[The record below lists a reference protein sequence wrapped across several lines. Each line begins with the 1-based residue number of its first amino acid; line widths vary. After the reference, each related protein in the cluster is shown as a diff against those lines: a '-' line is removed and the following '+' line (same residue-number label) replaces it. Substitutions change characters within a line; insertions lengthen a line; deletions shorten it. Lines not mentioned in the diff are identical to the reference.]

1 MGTLGPVAGGRMRR
15 RSGEGLPGNELAL
28 RGVVMGYSSYTS
40 VQTRG
45 TYTTKNEPGCKFWTL
60 GVNNVSL

>member
-1 MGTLGPVAGGRMRR
+1 MRR

-60 GVNNVSL
+60 GINNVSL